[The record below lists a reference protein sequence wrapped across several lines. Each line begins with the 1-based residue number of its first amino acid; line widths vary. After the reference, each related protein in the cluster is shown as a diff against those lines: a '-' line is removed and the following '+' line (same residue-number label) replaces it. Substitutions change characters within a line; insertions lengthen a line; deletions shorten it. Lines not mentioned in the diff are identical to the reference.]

1 MPDGGKAGEGGREC
15 VQRGGGGGRGTQC
28 HAAARDAP
36 LGSDLGADTWRVE
49 VDELAISGIGNHNTQ
64 LILCH
69 SWLKDNGSS

>member
-1 MPDGGKAGEGGREC
+1 MGERQRREGGSVCREE
-15 VQRGGGGGRGTQC
+15 VEGRGRGTQC